1 MKSSTYNLILSIL
14 IFLAGCLS
22 TDTLTFIGHSENW
35 SAEVI
40 LHQSSGKE
48 SEDIILKYK
57 GDKVDSVERFK
68 FLLDAPGWGTGQDE
82 IQLNKEGIYSTEGK
96 SLNDKKTSKDAELTI
111 TIEWDNKSETI
122 QLKNKK

>member
-14 IFLAGCLS
+14 IFLAGCQS
-22 TDTLTFIGHSENW
+22 TDTLSFIGHSENW

-40 LHQSSGKE
+40 LHQASGKE

-96 SLNDKKTSKDAELTI
+96 SLNDKKTSKDAKLTI

-122 QLKNKK
+122 QLKKKK